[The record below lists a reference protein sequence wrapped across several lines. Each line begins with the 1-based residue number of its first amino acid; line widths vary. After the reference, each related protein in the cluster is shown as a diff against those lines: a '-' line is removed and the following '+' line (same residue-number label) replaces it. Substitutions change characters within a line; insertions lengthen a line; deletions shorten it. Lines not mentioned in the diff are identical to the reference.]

1 MDNGH
6 ITLQLA
12 LPNLVCRFF
21 PSSGP
26 QLGVIRD
33 DKSQNLDPRNHFVVV
48 CQVQMLVFTLV
59 LRDHAAFDETSPWFS
74 LPKTHVQD
82 FGSPTCVI
90 PTHAVIPVNPYMDKS
105 SCVSLTLGRVEAG
118 SNNSSGT
125 MAYSAQPLT
134 RLLLVAMTRA
144 AETLRRASP
153 VSTEGRYNL
162 VSE

>member
-12 LPNLVCRFF
+12 LPNPVCHFF

-26 QLGVIRD
+26 QLSVIRD
-33 DKSQNLDPRNHFVVV
+33 DKSQNLDPRRTDFVVF
-48 CQVQMLVFTLV
+48 CQVQMLVSAIV

-90 PTHAVIPVNPYMDKS
+90 PTHTVIPVKPYMDKS

-125 MAYSAQPLT
+125 MAYSARPLT

-144 AETLRRASP
+144 AETLRIASP
-153 VSTEGRYNL
+153 VSTERRYNL
-162 VSE
+162 VF

>member
-12 LPNLVCRFF
+12 LPNLVCHFF

-48 CQVQMLVFTLV
+48 CHVQMLVSAIV
-59 LRDHAAFDETSPWFS
+59 PRDHAAFDQTSPWFS

-90 PTHAVIPVNPYMDKS
+90 PTHTVMPVNLYMDKN

-118 SNNSSGT
+118 PNSPSGT
-125 MAYSAQPLT
+125 MAHWA
-134 RLLLVAMTRA
+134 
-144 AETLRRASP
+144 
-153 VSTEGRYNL
+153 
-162 VSE
+162 